1 MRQRRNGA
9 ACPILQRGL
18 AAGLSLALLLGS
30 WPSAALAAVP
40 QRITYQGNLR
50 ESGVLITGT
59 KSMTF
64 RIFDDPAAGA
74 LLWNSVAADVT
85 LSTGVFRVVLEPAGL
100 DWEKTLWLEIEVD
113 GTTLSPREELT
124 AAPYAV
130 NALLHSGK
138 RYTSGAAAPGS
149 PSPGDLWYD
158 SGAAQLMF
166 YNGGTWVASSG
177 GGLSTVSSD
186 AAQFTGDGTAS
197 SPLALRA
204 SSVTLQGNAFNA
216 ASQLVRLDALGGL
229 PPVDGSLLTGVVA
242 ADIVDGAVTS
252 VKLADGAVLESK
264 LADGSVTTAKL
275 GAGAVTDGAIV
286 SMTASKLT
294 GPLPAID
301 GSALTGV
308 LATDIADGSVT
319 TAKLAAYAVTSEK
332 LADGAVI
339 ESKLAA
345 GAVTTTKL
353 GADAVTGAAILTGA
367 VVESKLADGAVT
379 TAKLA
384 ADAVT
389 AVKILDGA
397 VTTSK
402 LHADALL
409 PIMLDRVNSRV
420 GIGTNSPGTAKLWL
434 QGAVA
439 DEFHLQVSS
448 QNGMGNLLTVA
459 KSGNVGMGTAAPVYR
474 LDIRDTT
481 HNRINVDAPPGFVK
495 GMRFSS
501 SGAARW
507 DLVVDQTA
515 ESEATPGRTCCS
527 SARMM
532 PARSSGTSWRSRAP
546 PATSASGRRILGQS
560 SRWRARSR
568 SRAARL
574 GRGKC

>member
-1 MRQRRNGA
+1 M
-9 ACPILQRGL
+9 
-18 AAGLSLALLLGS
+18 
-30 WPSAALAAVP
+30 
-40 QRITYQGNLR
+40 
-50 ESGVLITGT
+50 
-59 KSMTF
+59 
-64 RIFDDPAAGA
+64 
-74 LLWNSVAADVT
+74 
-85 LSTGVFRVVLEPAGL
+85 
-100 DWEKTLWLEIEVD
+100 
-113 GTTLSPREELT
+113 
-124 AAPYAV
+124 
-130 NALLHSGK
+130 
-138 RYTSGAAAPGS
+138 
-149 PSPGDLWYD
+149 
-158 SGAAQLMF
+158 
-166 YNGGTWVASSG
+166 
-177 GGLSTVSSD
+177 
-186 AAQFTGDGTAS
+186 
-197 SPLALRA
+197 
-204 SSVTLQGNAFNA
+204 
-216 ASQLVRLDALGGL
+216 
-229 PPVDGSLLTGVVA
+229 
-242 ADIVDGAVTS
+242 
-252 VKLADGAVLESK
+252 
-264 LADGSVTTAKL
+264 TTAKL
-275 GAGAVTDGAIV
+275 GSGAVTDGAIV